1 MDSRTL
7 VSIGLTEYEASAY
20 LALIEL
26 GPSPVK
32 AISEKSK
39 VPPTA
44 TYPALRS
51 LVRKGFVQELLGE
64 PGSRRDPKR
73 FGALDPKIAIAA
85 HTERRISIEKEGS
98 ERALEAILSFTDAL
112 SKKGKV
118 DSKGKSPFELISISS
133 GYESS
138 REITKSLFGRTK
150 QSFLIAGWGFGNS
163 KNKKDFETIYELSKL
178 VKQGVS
184 VKFLVGNI
192 EPGSERKVREYSKIG
207 ILLRKTDLTNFS
219 LVISDASEC
228 KLTVG
233 RKAHSERLNIHI
245 KDRDLSEA
253 LAEYF
258 NILWKR
264 GREF

>member
-7 VSIGLTEYEASAY
+7 VSIGLTEYEAAAY
-20 LALIEL
+20 LALIEI

-44 TYPALRS
+44 TYPTLRS
-51 LVRKGFVQELLGE
+51 LVKKGFVQELLGE
-64 PGSRRDPKR
+64 PGSRRDPKK
-73 FGALDPKIAIAA
+73 FGALDPKIAIRAY
-85 HTERRISIEKEGS
+85 TEKKISGEKEES
-98 ERALEAILSFTDAL
+98 ERALSALLLFKEALA
-112 SKKGKV
+112 KGKTNPNE
-118 DSKGKSPFELISISS
+118 KSPFELISISS

-138 REITKSLFGRTK
+138 REITRRLFGRTK
-150 QSFLIAGWGFGNS
+150 RTFFIAGWGFGSS
-163 KNKKDFETIYELSKL
+163 KNKRDFETIYALSKL

-192 EPGSERKVREYSKIG
+192 EPGSERKVKEYAKAG
-207 ILLRKTDLTNFS
+207 ILLRKTDLSNFS

-233 RKAHSERLNIHI
+233 RRAHSERLNIHI